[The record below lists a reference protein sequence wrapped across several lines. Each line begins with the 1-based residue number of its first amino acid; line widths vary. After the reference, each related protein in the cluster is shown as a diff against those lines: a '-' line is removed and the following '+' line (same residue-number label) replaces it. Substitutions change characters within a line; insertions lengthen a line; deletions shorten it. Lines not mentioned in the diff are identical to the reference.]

1 MGKANKVTKKTE
13 RKTDKKPAKKV
24 TKEDL
29 ARIDEEARLEYKI
42 KSVKTQRLVFVP
54 EPKQKWHYE
63 LIAMIPPIGH
73 EFDCPRE
80 FDWFPYAKYEW
91 LRIMDLDREH
101 KLITPTKREGFYGYC
116 LMVER
121 LRRCMLEWDGKDISK
136 VTPEKIMRS
145 YLSEEIERLSEA
157 INKAAQNL
165 GLLKEEKNGSGK
177 EEDGEEGDGEE
188 KKNKSD
194 GMFD

>member
-1 MGKANKVTKKTE
+1 MGKKT
-13 RKTDKKPAKKV
+13 V
-24 TKEDL
+24 TKEEL
-29 ARIDEEARLEYKI
+29 KRIDEEARLEYKI
-42 KSVKTQRLVFVP
+42 KSVKTQKLVFVP

-63 LIAMIPPIGH
+63 LISMIPPIGH

-91 LRIMDLDREH
+91 LRIMDLDPEH

-121 LRRCMLEWDGKDISK
+121 LRRCMLEWNGKDISK
-136 VTPEKIMRS
+136 VTPEKIMRD
-145 YLSEEIERLSEA
+145 YLAVEIERLSEA
-157 INKAAQNL
+157 INKASQNL
-165 GLLKEEKNGSGK
+165 GLLKEEKNGNGK
-177 EEDGEEGDGEE
+177 EEDGDEVEPE
-188 KKNKSD
+188 KKNKHD